1 MSAYHEFIQP
11 FSQEELIRAFETEDL
26 VGCVLRI
33 HLHVEKLLVVAL
45 KSSINSQIAKVITSV
60 PQNFSNKVQLAAAFG
75 VPVEICLAVLDLN
88 ALRNRIGHNL
98 GQLLAPQDVLQLA
111 TKIDAFRAAF
121 FPEDPSV
128 MASAIELYSTG
139 SGKRQF
145 GGGEAIW
152 DFKIASGLLYK
163 WMLRYWAQRG
173 WLSKST
179 AAS

>member
-88 ALRNRIGHNL
+88 ALRNKIGHNL
-98 GQLLAPQDVLQLA
+98 GQLLGKLGGLNLQVQHV
-111 TKIDAFRAAF
+111 
-121 FPEDPSV
+121 S
-128 MASAIELYSTG
+128 
-139 SGKRQF
+139 
-145 GGGEAIW
+145 
-152 DFKIASGLLYK
+152 
-163 WMLRYWAQRG
+163 
-173 WLSKST
+173 
-179 AAS
+179 